1 MAELALHTLRSI
13 SPDIEL
19 AVLLDPDGAICGVS
33 PSMDEDDE
41 LVAVAAPLLTTLTS
55 LADRSARELGRGML
69 DTLVLRGPNG
79 HVVVQELQDGRM
91 LAAVA
96 RSGARL
102 GLLLDD
108 VASAASQIARSAA

>member
-1 MAELALHTLRSI
+1 
-13 SPDIEL
+13 
-19 AVLLDPDGAICGVS
+19 
-33 PSMDEDDE
+33 
-41 LVAVAAPLLTTLTS
+41 
-55 LADRSARELGRGML
+55 ML